1 MIKDRKTGYIFKS
14 TDYSVREV
22 LNGKDVL
29 TLYVKEGSEDAKRIM
44 NEMILVEEAYS
55 KSEFVVKKI
64 STAAAGQLEV
74 EADLNT
80 DDFRQSIFVGF
91 SKTGSPYNIL
101 NSVVPDGWAVED
113 HTGISESKTVELDG
127 PTAIGVADS
136 VLSIFN
142 IAIRYDFVRKQQHIY
157 NLDAFEANGEYV
169 TKELNLVSLDRYS
182 DSKDLINRLYARG
195 KDGLTFADIN
205 DGKDYVE
212 DTSYLSGKIVSDF
225 IKDDRFESKESLLAY
240 AKETL
245 KSRSKPQ
252 SSYECKPVDIGAE
265 NVKYAFLKL
274 ELMSIVTLLDVDN
287 DRRADHQVVEKV
299 VHPYDKTQ
307 NELTLS
313 TKIPTLTEDT
323 SYVSNQ
329 INNPNSDFNQKLQSD
344 MDRIASA
351 VIKASGGHVIINFG
365 DDGKMA
371 EILVMDTNDKST
383 AVNVMRINMG
393 GIAFSTSGYNG
404 PFNGA
409 WGLNGE
415 FFTEFIAT
423 WKLSAALVVTG
434 ILRSNDGKTF
444 YLDLDNGILKMEAD
458 ELKIAGKTV
467 ESIAQEKADAAQ
479 SAASKE
485 LADFAET
492 VTSNVDNLQS
502 QIDGQIQTWFYSH
515 VPSADNAPANSWT
528 TTEEKNNHLG
538 DLYYI
543 VDEPTS
549 GGRVYRW
556 ALVNDEYKWIIVKDE
571 DTAKALAMAE
581 EAQDTADG
589 KRRVFVAQ
597 PVPPYDVGDLW
608 SQGTDGDLM
617 RCNVAR
623 TSGFYVADDWGKASK
638 YIDSEEA
645 SSIADEAISAQTQ
658 EDIFNKLT
666 DNGKLQG
673 FYIQDGKLYINAEF
687 VQILNLVANT
697 ITSGI
702 LKSKDENTFYL
713 DLDNG
718 ILRMQADE
726 LTISGKTVAEIA
738 AENGGAERN
747 LLLYSNFVKTKDP
760 FGFGSLQDGV
770 WTYSNIPKD
779 RWTSISLLAS
789 DAAKSMRGQKLTFS
803 VKVNTTGIATD
814 GGQYGYAIVNLY
826 AYVKYAGS
834 DSQIRSHIINIDN
847 GETYPS
853 TNGFKLLQVTM
864 QLQDKEITEVG
875 MGLIWQRSS
884 GNISIKEPMLNFG
897 EVAAAYAPA
906 PEDGVNPDA
915 NLSQSDVFN
924 RLTNN
929 GQLQGLFMKDGK
941 LYINSSY
948 VSTGIIRSTNGQI
961 QFNLDT
967 GVISCANGSSEV
979 RIREGYFELYNNG
992 VRKVAIGTNHNIY
1005 GPQIML
1011 IAQDGSTAY
1020 MSSQE
1025 TDVNGQLYAK
1035 KFNLAGKEAKWE
1047 WDGNK
1052 AKYVLVAE

>member
-64 STAAAGQLEV
+64 STSTAGQLEV

-205 DGKDYVE
+205 GGKDYVE

-225 IKDDRFESKESLLAY
+225 VKDDRFESKESLLEY

-329 INNPNSDFNQKLQSD
+329 INNPNSDFNQKLQND
-344 MDRIASA
+344 MDRIANA
-351 VIKASGGHVIINFG
+351 VLQASGGHVIINFG
-365 DDGKMA
+365 GDGKMA

-623 TSGFYVADDWGKASK
+623 ASGFYVADDWGKASK
-638 YIDSEEA
+638 YIDSNEA
-645 SSIADEAISAQTQ
+645 ENIASDAVDAQTQ
-658 EDIFNKLT
+658 LDIFNKLT
-666 DNGKLQG
+666 
-673 FYIQDGKLYINAEF
+673 
-687 VQILNLVANT
+687 
-697 ITSGI
+697 
-702 LKSKDENTFYL
+702 
-713 DLDNG
+713 
-718 ILRMQADE
+718 
-726 LTISGKTVAEIA
+726 
-738 AENGGAERN
+738 
-747 LLLYSNFVKTKDP
+747 
-760 FGFGSLQDGV
+760 
-770 WTYSNIPKD
+770 
-779 RWTSISLLAS
+779 
-789 DAAKSMRGQKLTFS
+789 
-803 VKVNTTGIATD
+803 
-814 GGQYGYAIVNLY
+814 
-826 AYVKYAGS
+826 
-834 DSQIRSHIINIDN
+834 
-847 GETYPS
+847 
-853 TNGFKLLQVTM
+853 
-864 QLQDKEITEVG
+864 
-875 MGLIWQRSS
+875 
-884 GNISIKEPMLNFG
+884 
-897 EVAAAYAPA
+897 
-906 PEDGVNPDA
+906 
-915 NLSQSDVFN
+915 
-924 RLTNN
+924 NN
-929 GQLQGLFMKDGK
+929 GALQGLFMKDGK
-941 LYINSSY
+941 LYINAEYLTTGRIQKGDSYWDLDNGEMVLNGRFKNSNGDYLTDFWAAIYTMMHGAYQRIKLYSSA
-948 VSTGIIRSTNGQI
+948 GD
-961 QFNLDT
+961 LDKTT
-967 GVISCANGSSEV
+967 GVIQVAYGKYDPDKGFLDELAMLTSIGGNGFSVGEKKDGTCGGEFRAGNVHAYGSETV
-979 RIREGYFELYNNG
+979 DKDLTVGNTLTSKTVNSQNMNCGSFHADQS
-992 VRKVAIGTNHNIY
+992 KVSVGIY
-1005 GPQIML
+1005 GSDLTRAAWSQITL
-1011 IAQDGSTAY
+1011 P
-1020 MSSQE
+1020 
-1025 TDVNGQLYAK
+1025 NGQ
-1035 KFNLAGKEAKWE
+1035 
-1047 WDGNK
+1047 
-1052 AKYVLVAE
+1052 VATLLQRV